1 MQQDETARRNFVL
14 LVDNGSAKRRRNRSL
29 CTFWRHEQLS
39 MQDGDRDH
47 DATVVT
53 AEKVVI
59 ARQKGE
65 GLDCPSGMLQKRGG
79 NGTSVPQVVRSF
91 PSGAERV
98 ACQRSGQ
105 EHIEESI
112 NGSRTRST
120 ALTCSIISNMHAQ
133 TRAGSYPRR

>member
-1 MQQDETARRNFVL
+1 M
-14 LVDNGSAKRRRNRSL
+14 K
-29 CTFWRHEQLS
+29 
-39 MQDGDRDH
+39 DGDRDH

-59 ARQKGE
+59 ARQKAKA
-65 GLDCPSGMLQKRGG
+65 LTVSSGMLQKRGG

-112 NGSRTRST
+112 NGSWTRST
-120 ALTCSIISNMHAQ
+120 ARTC
-133 TRAGSYPRR
+133 